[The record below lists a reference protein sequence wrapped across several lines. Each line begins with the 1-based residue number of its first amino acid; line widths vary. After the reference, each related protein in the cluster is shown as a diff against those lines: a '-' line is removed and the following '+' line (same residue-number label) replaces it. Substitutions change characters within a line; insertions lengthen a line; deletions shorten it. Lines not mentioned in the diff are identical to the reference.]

1 MAHSHEHGAQLAAVT
16 QAAWPGRPQP
26 QSPHD
31 PGPLIR
37 PEVSRLD
44 IPTPRNRAWGA
55 CTGTCVLR
63 MANLLPL
70 IKVPKDRHGDGPVPR
85 RAGTIR
91 PVHSHRHLQSSH
103 LTNREIWAQDKKRQR
118 TTNRRTG
125 RKGAQNT
132 KKTMPGEREKSRSC
146 IVPRDGTHARLR
158 GKTTMSSTSGPN
170 IVFAGFWGAVTTGP
184 VSSPQTE
191 TRVGQGRR
199 RKGEARAF

>member
-1 MAHSHEHGAQLAAVT
+1 
-16 QAAWPGRPQP
+16 
-26 QSPHD
+26 
-31 PGPLIR
+31 
-37 PEVSRLD
+37 VSRLD

-63 MANLLPL
+63 MASLLPL

-103 LTNREIWAQDKKRQR
+103 LTNCEIWAQDKKRQR

-158 GKTTMSSTSGPN
+158 GKTDNVVHMWPKYSARRVLGGCDDRPRFFSSDRDKGWP
-170 IVFAGFWGAVTTGP
+170 GAQEKGGSQGLLSRTER
-184 VSSPQTE
+184 QT
-191 TRVGQGRR
+191 
-199 RKGEARAF
+199 RKQMH